1 MKFIEIENRA
11 GKLKLNDGVYK
22 ESADKLIDELK
33 QLYGQTAV
41 DARMSIGEVVC
52 SADNAL
58 ESVEVEINSPGG
70 SVFEGNRI
78 YNALRSMSARGVEIT
93 TTVNGLAASM
103 GSVILMAGDKRNM
116 TKGSRVMIHEAS
128 TVAWGDARA
137 LRKNAELL
145 EGISSE
151 IAGIYAERTGGD
163 PKSIRQLML
172 AETWMTAEDAKANG
186 FIHSI
191 IKDGK
196 PEAFDTGEKGMA
208 KGIFSIFKGDDAA
221 ADILA
226 AAKSENETLAAEL
239 ESVQAKLNEAQGFAQ
254 VVAEKEIEIT
264 NLTTANAALTNEVTS
279 IKAELQTAQDDIK
292 AKAEEI
298 ETVKA
303 SVETKA
309 AEILAQRGHVAP
321 VDLGGDDGNQSPKE
335 LSREAF
341 NKLSPRE
348 RTAFAQAGGKLI

>member
-11 GKLKLNDGVYK
+11 GKLKLNDGVNK
-22 ESADKLIDELK
+22 DSADKLITELE
-33 QLYGQTAV
+33 QLYGPSAV
-41 DARMSIGEVVC
+41 AAQMKIGDVVC
-52 SADNAL
+52 SASEAL
-58 ESVEVEINSPGG
+58 ESVDVEINSPGG

-78 YNALRSMSARGVEIT
+78 YSALREMAARGVAIT

-103 GSVILMAGDKRNM
+103 GSVILMAGDNRRM

-128 TVAWGDARA
+128 TIAMGDAREMKKTA
-137 LRKNAELL
+137 AVL
-145 EGISSE
+145 ESISSE

-163 PKSIRQLML
+163 AADIRNLMY

-186 FIHSI
+186 FIHAI

-196 PEAFDTGEKGMA
+196 SDEFDKGAKGMA

-239 ESVQAKLNEAQGFAQ
+239 ESVQAKLTEAHGFAQ
-254 VVAEKEIEIT
+254 VVAEKEVEIT
-264 NLTTANAALTNEVTS
+264 NLTTANAALTNEVAS
-279 IKAELQTAQDDIK
+279 IKVELQTAKDDIK
-292 AKAEEI
+292 AKSEEI

-309 AEILAQRGHVAP
+309 AELLAARGHIAP
-321 VDLGGDDGNQSPKE
+321 VNLEDDGKAKQEDGKP
-335 LSREAF
+335 LSGLARVSAAF
-341 NKLSPRE
+341 SK
-348 RTAFAQAGGKLI
+348 K

>member
-11 GKLKLNDGVYK
+11 GKLKLNDGVNK
-22 ESADKLIDELK
+22 DSADKLITELE
-33 QLYGQTAV
+33 QLYGPSAV
-41 DARMSIGEVVC
+41 AAQMKIGDVIC
-52 SADNAL
+52 SASKAL
-58 ESVEVEINSPGG
+58 ESVDVEINSPGG

-78 YNALRSMSARGVEIT
+78 YSALREMASRGVAIT

-103 GSVILMAGDKRNM
+103 GSVILMAGDNRRM

-128 TVAWGDARA
+128 TIAMGDAREMKKTA
-137 LRKNAELL
+137 AVL
-145 EGISSE
+145 ESISSE

-163 PKSIRQLML
+163 ADDIRNLMY

-186 FIHSI
+186 FIHAI

-239 ESVQAKLNEAQGFAQ
+239 ADVQSKLTEAQGFAQ
-254 VVAEKEIEIT
+254 VVAEKEVEIT
-264 NLTTANAALTNEVTS
+264 NLTTANAALMTEVAT
-279 IKAELQTAQDDIK
+279 IKAELET
-292 AKAEEI
+292 AKADVVAKATEM

-303 SVETKA
+303 SVEVKA
-309 AEILAQRGHVAP
+309 AELLAARGHKAP

-348 RTAFAQAGGKLI
+348 RTAFAQAGGKLV

>member
-22 ESADKLIDELK
+22 ESADKLIDELE

-128 TVAWGDARA
+128 TIAWGDARA

-196 PEAFDTGEKGMA
+196 SEEFDKGAKGMA

-239 ESVQAKLNEAQGFAQ
+239 ESVQAKLTEAKGFAQ
-254 VVAEKEIEIT
+254 VVAEKDVEIT
-264 NLTTANAALTNEVTS
+264 DLITAKARMEANLVNVC
-279 IKAELQTAQDDIK
+279 AELET
-292 AKAEEI
+292 AKADIEAKTAEI

-303 SVETKA
+303 SVELKA
-309 AEILAQRGHVAP
+309 SELLAQRGHAAP

-341 NKLSPRE
+341 NKLTPHA
-348 RTAFAQAGGKLI
+348 RTEFSKAGGKIV